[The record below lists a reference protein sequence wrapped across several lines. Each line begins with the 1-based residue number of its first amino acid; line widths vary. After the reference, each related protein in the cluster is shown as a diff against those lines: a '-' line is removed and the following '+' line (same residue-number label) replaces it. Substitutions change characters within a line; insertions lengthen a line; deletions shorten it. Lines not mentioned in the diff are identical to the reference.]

1 MEMNSYDEAVSSVL
15 PAISNNPE
23 DELIEI
29 DSREFIIKQILKHDE
44 IAQLMDISRSS
55 VKRYLISGRAH
66 LEKTLRQ

>member
-1 MEMNSYDEAVSSVL
+1 MNSYDEAVSSVL

-44 IAQLMDISRSS
+44 IAQLMDISRCS

>member
-29 DSREFIIKQILKHDE
+29 DSREFIIKQIYV
-44 IAQLMDISRSS
+44 QL
-55 VKRYLISGRAH
+55 
-66 LEKTLRQ
+66 

>member
-1 MEMNSYDEAVSSVL
+1 MNSYDEAVSSVL